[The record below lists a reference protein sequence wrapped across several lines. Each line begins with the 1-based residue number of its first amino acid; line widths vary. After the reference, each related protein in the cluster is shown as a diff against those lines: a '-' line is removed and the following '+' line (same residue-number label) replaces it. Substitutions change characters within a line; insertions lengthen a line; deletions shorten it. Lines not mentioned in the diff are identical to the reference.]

1 MRKYTYT
8 LVVDSITESEEYYKK
23 YFGWGAEQ
31 KSMSFLM
38 MDTDSPLRFG
48 LVEKRYLM

>member
-23 YFGWGAEQ
+23 YFGWGQ
-31 KSMSFLM
+31 NKKVCLF
-38 MDTDSPLRFG
+38 
-48 LVEKRYLM
+48 